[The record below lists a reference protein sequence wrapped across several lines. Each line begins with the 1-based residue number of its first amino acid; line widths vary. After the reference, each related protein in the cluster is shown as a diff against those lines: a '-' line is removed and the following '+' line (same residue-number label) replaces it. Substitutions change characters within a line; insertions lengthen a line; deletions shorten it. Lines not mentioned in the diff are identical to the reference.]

1 MRSFLSMP
9 AARVGTLALMAAT
22 VFGTAPLAAQQA
34 NASVGA
40 YSMGGNFTAMARNAN
55 AVAWNPAALS
65 LKSTRP
71 FSISLLNLGYS
82 LGLDPVRM
90 ADLKEFSGLTIPA
103 STRQKW
109 LTAVRA
115 DGKEAGGGDLGINWL
130 AMNIGRFGV
139 QASTTITGKADLN
152 GDAFEAIFFG
162 NAGATGQPKDLNFA
176 GSSFRTGVLSTF
188 AASYAIPLGDG
199 KNGVEQGIGFT
210 GKMVMGHFLA
220 MAQDNGTAIT
230 SNNIAVK
237 FPIVHTSSEKAGSSG
252 SGFGVDVGYVRKAGA
267 TTLAATV
274 RNLFNSFAWNSSA
287 MVARV
292 GSASFDGTTNSS
304 NFDEAAYSTAPAV
317 IRDAVSAYT
326 IKPSLAVGVAH
337 EYTKDVTVTVDLQ
350 QQFGDETAIL
360 IGPKTQVGAG
370 VEYRGLGALP
380 LRAGASYITNGFAVS
395 GGTSLK
401 LGPSELGIGVRY
413 RSLSG
418 SSDIGLM
425 FSILSMH

>member
-1 MRSFLSMP
+1 MRSLFSMP
-9 AARVGTLALMAAT
+9 TARVGTLAMVAT
-22 VFGTAPLAAQQA
+22 TVLGASPLAAQQT

-40 YSMGGNFTAMARNAN
+40 YGMGGNYTAMARNAD

-71 FSISLLNLGYS
+71 FSISLLNMGYS

-90 ADLKEFSGLTIPA
+90 ADLKEFSGITIPA

-199 KNGVEQGIGFT
+199 KNGVEQGIGVT

-230 SNNIAVK
+230 TNNIAVQ
-237 FPIVHTSSEKAGSSG
+237 FPIVHTNTDKVGNSG
-252 SGFGVDVGYVRKAGA
+252 SGFGLDLGYVRKAGA
-267 TTLAATV
+267 TTLAASV
-274 RNLFNSFAWNSSA
+274 RNIVNSFAWNSSA

-304 NFDEAAYSTAPAV
+304 NFDEAAYSTAPSV
-317 IRDAVSAYT
+317 IRQAVSAYQL
-326 IKPSLAVGVAH
+326 KPSLAVGIAH
-337 EYTKDVTVTVDLQ
+337 DYSKDVTVTVDLQ
-350 QQFGDETAIL
+350 QQFGDEAAML

-370 VEYRGLGALP
+370 VEYRGLSALP

-395 GGTSLK
+395 GGTSLH
-401 LGPSELGIGVRY
+401 LGSSELGLGVRY

-425 FSILSMH
+425 FSLLAIR